1 MVAWHHCLNGHE
13 YKQTLAVSEG
23 LAGML
28 QSTGSQRVGR
38 ISATEQHSTS
48 KLCLWA
54 GIQLGMAS
62 AGFRSVILFTLQKC
76 PTMGASYR
84 QGSQR

>member
-1 MVAWHHCLNGHE
+1 
-13 YKQTLAVSEG
+13 
-23 LAGML
+23 ML

-38 ISATEQHSTS
+38 ISATEQQHSTS
-48 KLCLWA
+48 KLYLWV
-54 GIQLGMAS
+54 GIQLGMAG
-62 AGFRSVILFTLQKC
+62 AGFHSVILFTLQKC